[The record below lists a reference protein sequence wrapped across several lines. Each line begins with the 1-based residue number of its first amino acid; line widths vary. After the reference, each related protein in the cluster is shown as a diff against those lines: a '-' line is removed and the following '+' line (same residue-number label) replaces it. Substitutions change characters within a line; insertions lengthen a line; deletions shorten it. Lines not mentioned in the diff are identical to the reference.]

1 MNKIT
6 KRSFYVFW
14 MPIIGYWAL
23 LITIYFQKDFENFKL
38 IPSLLY
44 FVASALT
51 VYNIQ
56 DLISGSESDPIIKVS
71 KTRALLISL
80 AISSIAIFLDFLLFP
95 ASNNVLTS
103 IVIVI
108 STVVSFF
115 TTGLFEYSNE
125 QLEEKFLERS
135 SERNFSIESRDS
147 WDLFLDEIEEKFN
160 KSSKVQ
166 NEILRIR
173 KILPYSSF
181 FRSDKSKTILGQVR
195 NISNEDNL
203 LSTLKK
209 YVK

>member
-6 KRSFYVFW
+6 KKSFYVFW

-23 LITIYFQKDFENFKL
+23 LITIYFQNDFENFKL

-44 FVASALT
+44 LAASALT

-147 WDLFLDEIEEKFN
+147 WDLYLDEIEEKF
-160 KSSKVQ
+160 KESSKVQ

>member
-23 LITIYFQKDFENFKL
+23 LITIYFQNDFENFKL

-44 FVASALT
+44 LVASALT

-147 WDLFLDEIEEKFN
+147 WDLYLDEIEEKF
-160 KSSKVQ
+160 KESSKVQ